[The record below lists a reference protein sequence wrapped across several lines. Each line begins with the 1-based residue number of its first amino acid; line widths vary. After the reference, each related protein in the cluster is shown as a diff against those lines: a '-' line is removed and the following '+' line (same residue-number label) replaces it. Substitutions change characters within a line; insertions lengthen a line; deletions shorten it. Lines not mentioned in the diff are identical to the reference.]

1 MIKLLL
7 SYGVEIWCK
16 NSAKNW
22 HKIDTKNWHKND
34 TKIDTKS
41 WFLTGRKSRGGSNVG
56 SRGGKDILPIGSIP
70 KWLNGSN
77 STTKHQNF
85 PRVFPSIFECFL
97 GESDF
102 GMEK

>member
-1 MIKLLL
+1 MCVK
-7 SYGVEIWCK
+7 YGVEICVKKW
-16 NSAKNW
+16 S
-22 HKIDTKNWHKND
+22 KND
-34 TKIDTKS
+34 TKIDTKNDTKNDTKTWS
-41 WFLTGRKSRGGSNVG
+41 LTGRKSRGGSNVG
-56 SRGGKDILPIGSIP
+56 SRGGKGVLPIGSIP

>member
-1 MIKLLL
+1 ML
-7 SYGVEIWCK
+7 EIWCK
-16 NSAKNW
+16 NVVKNGV
-22 HKIDTKNWHKND
+22 KNGTKND
-34 TKIDTKS
+34 TKNDTKTWS
-41 WFLTGRKSRGGSNVG
+41 LTGRKSRGGSNVG
-56 SRGGKDILPIGSIP
+56 SRGGKGVLPIGSIP